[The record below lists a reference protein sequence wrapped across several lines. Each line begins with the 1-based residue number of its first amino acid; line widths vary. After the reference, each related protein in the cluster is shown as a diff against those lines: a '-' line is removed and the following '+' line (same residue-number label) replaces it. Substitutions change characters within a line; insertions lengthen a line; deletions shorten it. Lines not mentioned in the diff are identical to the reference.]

1 MKFAHTLFVKMR
13 QRQETV
19 AKQSQRNKCVVRACM
34 PERKE
39 NRDTCCEMA
48 SAAGRQFAGWRAGA
62 NGPYWRNQAAKPATR
77 EPKSRVAKTDPAHKE
92 INRTLSIEMANEQ
105 PTLRP
110 WFLDLVPLIVVL
122 LIAAHVF
129 ALVYW
134 IYRLATEKQPQRRK
148 AH

>member
-1 MKFAHTLFVKMR
+1 
-13 QRQETV
+13 
-19 AKQSQRNKCVVRACM
+19 
-34 PERKE
+34 
-39 NRDTCCEMA
+39 
-48 SAAGRQFAGWRAGA
+48 
-62 NGPYWRNQAAKPATR
+62 
-77 EPKSRVAKTDPAHKE
+77 
-92 INRTLSIEMANEQ
+92 MANEQ
-105 PTLRP
+105 QTLRP